1 MKLLY
6 IGLVCRILAFSLA
19 KPLSDDQT
27 EPVEDESTV
36 NGRVLYDQRQSGK
49 YNIHIIIKDVA
60 IIEMDQNEIVDNNDD
75 GDYYYDEEDLTIKPL
90 TLNLSA
96 NKTATTTTTTTT
108 TAISSAAEAFTTTI
122 RNIDNE
128 ISTLQPKN
136 NNTEDDAF
144 DNQTVRITNA
154 TFSSSTLETLRWLNK
169 VEPSYSTSEPL
180 HQTHAYVT
188 RDASG
193 ILQARE
199 ADMIDERGMKNAKL
213 YKIKLLKR
221 QPIKVTKRL
230 CRSNQ
235 FRDASGACR
244 SKKAPTTSRQ
254 SSGSILKRVLGMLI
268 SLPFAGRDENH

>member
-90 TLNLSA
+90 ILNLNA

-108 TAISSAAEAFTTTI
+108 TTISTAAEVFTTTV

-128 ISTLQPKN
+128 ISTLEPNKN

-144 DNQTVRITNA
+144 DSQRDWVTNSR
-154 TFSSSTLETLRWLNK
+154 SSSNTLETLRSLNK
-169 VEPSYSTSEPL
+169 VAPYYSTSEPL
-180 HQTHAYVT
+180 RQTHAYVM

-193 ILQARE
+193 TLQARE

-213 YKIKLLKR
+213 YKIKLLR
-221 QPIKVTKRL
+221 GQPIKVAKRL

-244 SKKAPTTSRQ
+244 SKKATTSSRQ
-254 SSGSILKRVLGMLI
+254 SSGSIL
-268 SLPFAGRDENH
+268 